1 MKKTL
6 FMFTV
11 LVSACSIDT
20 PLFDDIAIV
29 LEDFA
34 EYDDEYGR
42 AGRIVLSVENP
53 TVVPVSM
60 AVISLSLTTDGRSYF
75 ATVRD
80 ERGIPPG
87 MKVYIVVEF
96 VYLSAEE
103 RASISGVTFTGS
115 YFA

>member
-1 MKKTL
+1 MKRTL
-6 FMFTV
+6 LIFAA
-11 LVSACSIDT
+11 LLSACSVNT
-20 PLFDDIAIV
+20 PVFDDIAVVI
-29 LEDFA
+29 EDFT

-42 AGRIVLSVENP
+42 MGRIVLCVENH
-53 TVVPVSM
+53 TVVPVSAAM
-60 AVISLSLTTDGRSYF
+60 ISLSLTTDGRSYF

-103 RASISGVTFTGS
+103 QGSVSDVIVTGC
-115 YFA
+115 YFL